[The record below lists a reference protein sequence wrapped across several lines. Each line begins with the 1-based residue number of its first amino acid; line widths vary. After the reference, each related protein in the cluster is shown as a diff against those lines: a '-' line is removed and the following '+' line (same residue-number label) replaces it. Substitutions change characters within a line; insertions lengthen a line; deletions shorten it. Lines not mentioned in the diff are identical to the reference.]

1 MPAGSKLRALIA
13 VASAT
18 VLISTAAATGIANAE
33 PAPSP
38 SPSATSANKALAA
51 PRTAAEAKAQV
62 KALTEKASEIGE
74 QYDEATD
81 ALAEGKARLKSLK
94 ADIATQ
100 QQKVDALTAEARTIA
115 LIQFRNRDLDPTVQ
129 VFTSGDPDSLLARLS
144 TADKVDDN
152 MESTLAEQQAQQ
164 ASLDDLKRALD
175 AEVQAL
181 ADQEQKLADLKVEID
196 DSVKKAQE
204 LYDQLDERER
214 AALDSDE
221 GDATTFD
228 PGELAPGEASAKA
241 LAVIKYATSK
251 VGNSQYVWGA
261 SGPNA
266 FDCSGLMLAAYR
278 SVGISLPHSSRAM
291 SRIGRAVSRSELKP
305 GDLIFWYNPVHHVGM
320 YIGNGKIV
328 HARNVRSDLVIQSLS
343 SYPAPWAGARRILG

>member
-1 MPAGSKLRALIA
+1 MPAGSRLRALIA

-18 VLISTAAATGIANAE
+18 VLISTVASGVAQAE
-33 PAPSP
+33 PIPSP
-38 SPSATSANKALAA
+38 SPSPTAAKSVAT
-51 PRTAAEAKAQV
+51 PRTAAEAKARV
-62 KALTEKASEIGE
+62 KELTEQASQIGE

-81 ALAEGKARLKSLK
+81 ALADGKARLKGLR
-94 ADIATQ
+94 ADIAAQ
-100 QQKVDALTAEARTIA
+100 QEKVDALTAEARTIA

-181 ADQEQKLADLKVEID
+181 ADQEQKLAEMKKQIDL
-196 DSVKKAQE
+196 SVQEAQD
-204 LYDQLDERER
+204 LYNQLDEREQ

-221 GDATTFD
+221 GDSTTYD

-261 SGPNA
+261 SGPHA

-278 SVGISLPHSSRAM
+278 SIGISLPHSSRAM
-291 SRIGRAVSRSELKP
+291 ASRGRPVSRADLKP
-305 GDLIFWYNPVHHVGM
+305 GDLIFWYSPIHHVGM

-328 HARNVRSDLVIQSLS
+328 HARNVRSDLVIQSLA

>member
-1 MPAGSKLRALIA
+1 M
-13 VASAT
+13 
-18 VLISTAAATGIANAE
+18 LISTAVAAGTANAE
-33 PAPSP
+33 PTPSP
-38 SPSATSANKALAA
+38 SPNPSASSKSLAA
-51 PRTAAEAKAQV
+51 PRTAAEAKQRV
-62 KALTEKASEIGE
+62 KDLTEQASQIGE

-81 ALAEGKARLKSLK
+81 ALADGKARLKSLK
-94 ADIATQ
+94 ADIDAQ

-164 ASLDDLKRALD
+164 ASLDDMKRALD

-181 ADQEQKLADLKVEID
+181 ADQEQKLADLKSQID
-196 DSVKKAQE
+196 QSVQEAQDLYDRLDAQE
-204 LYDQLDERER
+204 Q
-214 AALDSDE
+214 AALNAADGGS
-221 GDATTFD
+221 TTFD

-241 LAVIKYATSK
+241 LTVIKYATSK
-251 VGNSQYVWGA
+251 VGSSQYVWGA

-266 FDCSGLMLAAYR
+266 FDCSGLMLASYR
-278 SVGISLPHSSRAM
+278 TVGVSLPHSSRAM
-291 SRIGRAVSRSELKP
+291 SQMGRPVARGDLKP

-328 HARNVRSDLVIQSLS
+328 HARNVRSDLVIQSLA

>member
-1 MPAGSKLRALIA
+1 MPVGSRLRVLVV

-18 VLISTAAATGIANAE
+18 VLISTSVASGIAQAQPTPS

-38 SPSATSANKALAA
+38 SASSKAVAA

-81 ALAEGKARLKSLK
+81 ALADGKARLKSLQ

-100 QQKVDALTAEARTIA
+100 QAKVDALTADARKIA
-115 LIQFRNRDLDPTVQ
+115 LMQFRNRDLDPTVQ
-129 VFTSGDPDSLLARLS
+129 VFTSGDPESLMSRLS

-181 ADQEQKLADLKVEID
+181 ADQEQKLADLKAQID
-196 DSVKKAQE
+196 DSVKQAQL
-204 LYDQLDERER
+204 LYSQLDERER

-221 GDATTFD
+221 GDSTTFD
-228 PGELAPGEASAKA
+228 PGELSPGEASAKA
-241 LAVIKYATSK
+241 LSVIKYATSK

-261 SGPNA
+261 SGPHS

-278 SVGISLPHSSRAM
+278 TVGISLPHSSRAM
-291 SRIGRAVSRSELKP
+291 SQMGRAVSRADLKP
-305 GDLIFWYNPVHHVGM
+305 GDLIFWYSPVHHVGM

-328 HARNVRSDLVIQSLS
+328 HARNVRSDLVIQSLA

>member
-1 MPAGSKLRALIA
+1 MQVGSRLRALIA

-18 VLISTAAATGIANAE
+18 VLISTAAASGIAQAE
-33 PAPSP
+33 PLTNPVPSP
-38 SPSATSANKALAA
+38 AASPAAVAT
-51 PRTAAEAKAQV
+51 PRTAAEAKALV
-62 KALTEKASEIGE
+62 KSLTEKASQIGE

-100 QQKVDALTAEARTIA
+100 QEKVDALTAEARTIA
-115 LIQFRNRDLDPTVQ
+115 LIQFRNRDVDPTVQ
-129 VFTSGDPDSLLARLS
+129 VFTSGDPESLLARLS

-181 ADQEQKLADLKVEID
+181 ADQEQKLADLKAQID
-196 DSVKKAQE
+196 DSVKQAQM
-204 LYDQLDERER
+204 LYNQLDERER
-214 AALDSDE
+214 AALDASE
-221 GDATTFD
+221 GNSTSFD

-241 LAVIKYATSK
+241 LAVIKYAVSK
-251 VGNSQYVWGA
+251 VGNSQYVWGS
-261 SGPNA
+261 SGPNS

-291 SRIGRAVSRSELKP
+291 SGLGRPVSRSDLKP
-305 GDLIFWYNPVHHVGM
+305 GDLIFWYSPVHHVGM

>member
-1 MPAGSKLRALIA
+1 MPAGSRLRALIA

-18 VLISTAAATGIANAE
+18 VLISTAAASGIAQAE
-33 PAPSP
+33 PVASPSP
-38 SPSATSANKALAA
+38 SPSATSKAVAT
-51 PRTAAEAKAQV
+51 PRTAAEAKARV
-62 KALTEKASEIGE
+62 KELTEKASEIGE

-81 ALAEGKARLKSLK
+81 ALADGKARLKGLQ
-94 ADIATQ
+94 ADIAAQ
-100 QQKVDALTAEARTIA
+100 QTKVDGLTAEARTIA

-164 ASLDDLKRALD
+164 ASLDDMKRALD

-181 ADQEQKLADLKVEID
+181 ADQEQKLADLKVQID
-196 DSVKKAQE
+196 DSVKAAQL
-204 LYDQLDERER
+204 LYNQLDERER
-214 AALDSDE
+214 AALDADE
-221 GDATTFD
+221 GGSTSFD
-228 PGELAPGEASAKA
+228 PGEIAPGEASAKA
-241 LAVIKYATSK
+241 LAAIKYATSK
-251 VGNSQYVWGA
+251 VGKSQYVWGA
-261 SGPNA
+261 SGPNS

-291 SRIGRAVSRSELKP
+291 SSRGRAVSRADLKP
-305 GDLIFWYNPVHHVGM
+305 GDLIFWYSPVHHVGM

>member
-1 MPAGSKLRALIA
+1 MPAGSRLRALIA
-13 VASAT
+13 LASAT
-18 VLISTAAATGIANAE
+18 VLISTAAATGIAQAE
-33 PAPSP
+33 PVPSPAPSP
-38 SPSATSANKALAA
+38 SSANVAT
-51 PRTAAEAKAQV
+51 PRTAAEAKARV
-62 KALTEKASEIGE
+62 KELTVKASEIGE

-81 ALAEGKARLKSLK
+81 ALAEGKARLKGLR
-94 ADIATQ
+94 ADIAAQ
-100 QQKVDALTAEARTIA
+100 QTKVDQLTAEARTIA

-164 ASLDDLKRALD
+164 AGLDDLKRALD
-175 AEVQAL
+175 AEVRAL
-181 ADQEQKLADLKVEID
+181 ADQEQKLAELKEQIEQ
-196 DSVKKAQE
+196 SVKEAE
-204 LYDQLDERER
+204 LLYNRLDEQEQ
-214 AALDSDE
+214 AALDADE

-241 LAVIKYATSK
+241 LKAIKYAVSK
-251 VGNSQYVWGA
+251 VGKSQYVWGS
-261 SGPNA
+261 SGPNS

-278 SVGISLPHSSRAM
+278 SAGISLPHSSRAM
-291 SRIGRAVSRSELKP
+291 SRIGRAVSRSDLKP
-305 GDLIFWYNPVHHVGM
+305 GDLIFWYHPVHHVGM

-343 SYPAPWAGARRILG
+343 SYPAPYAGARRVLG